1 MAGISHLQWS
11 QSLSV
16 RVDSIDAQHKK
27 LFEITNR
34 LIDVFEAGSGDFLTV
49 ISELVEYTAVHFHD
63 EQIVMMNAKFP
74 GLAAHTAEHDKFIG
88 KVEEF
93 LQAYGEGNE
102 DVGSKML
109 VFLRDWLFAHT
120 SGLDMEFAQFLAK
133 NPAKAK
139 AF

>member
-1 MAGISHLQWS
+1 MSEIPHLLWS
-11 QSLSV
+11 NNISV

-49 ISELVEYTAVHFHD
+49 ISELVEYTTVHFHD
-63 EQIVMMNAKFP
+63 EQMVMMNAKFP
-74 GLAAHTAEHDKFIG
+74 GLAAHSAEHDKFIA

-93 LQAYGEGNE
+93 LQAYGEGHP
-102 DVGSKML
+102 DVGRTML
-109 VFLRDWLFAHT
+109 VFLKDWLFAHT

-133 NPAKAK
+133 KPAK
-139 AF
+139 

>member
-11 QSLSV
+11 DGISV
-16 RVDSIDAQHKK
+16 RVDGIDVQHKK

-34 LIDVFEAGSGDFLTV
+34 LIDAFEAGSGDFLEV
-49 ISELVEYTAVHFHD
+49 ISELVEYTTIHFHD
-63 EQIVMMNAKFP
+63 EQMVMMNAKFP
-74 GLAAHTAEHDKFIG
+74 GLAAHTAEHDKFIA

-120 SGLDMEFAQFLAK
+120 SGLDMEYAQFLAK

>member
-1 MAGISHLQWS
+1 MSAIPHLQWS
-11 QSLSV
+11 NNISV
-16 RVDSIDAQHKK
+16 RVDNIDAQHKK

-34 LIDVFEAGSGDFLTV
+34 LIDAFKAGSGDFLEV
-49 ISELVEYTAVHFHD
+49 ISELVEYTTVHFHD
-63 EQIVMMNAKFP
+63 EQMVMMNAKFP
-74 GLAAHTAEHDKFIG
+74 GLAAHTAEHDKFIA

-133 NPAKAK
+133 KSAK
-139 AF
+139 

>member
-1 MAGISHLQWS
+1 VFGWTALTPST
-11 QSLSV
+11 
-16 RVDSIDAQHKK
+16 KK
-27 LFEITNR
+27 LFEITNH

-49 ISELVEYTAVHFHD
+49 ISELVEYTTVHFHD
-63 EQIVMMNAKFP
+63 EQMVMMNAKFP
-74 GLAAHTAEHDKFIG
+74 GLAAHTAEHDKFIA

-120 SGLDMEFAQFLAK
+120 SGLDMEYAQFLAK